1 MKKILFTLLITSTIV
16 ISQDCN
22 EDRESLNSLKK
33 DVTILSDDK
42 MEGRETGTK
51 GEKIALKH
59 IIDLFIISLR
69 TLRDHYAHLNRKH

>member
-1 MKKILFTLLITSTIV
+1 MLNKKNEKMLFTILITSTIV

-33 DVTILSDDK
+33 DVPILSDDK

-51 GEKIALKH
+51 GEKISLKY
-59 IIDLFIISLR
+59 IGKEEKLKYLSQPW
-69 TLRDHYAHLNRKH
+69 